1 MAHKD
6 FSKDRRDILRAR
18 PFRRADRVG
27 AVCAPWTLLLPDAAE
42 GLLTEGEQRALDQ
55 HLATCPACA
64 EELAEAQ
71 RGLAWLTVLKDE
83 APEPPAMMLASILAQ
98 TTGYAEAGV
107 SLPPLA
113 HMPGLQPVTLVPA
126 ASNSIT
132 WQGSEAGWRSWVGLG
147 EASWASLMQP
157 RLAMTG
163 AMAFFSICLT
173 LNLLGVS
180 VDQLNAETLRNGGI
194 HRTVADT
201 SATLVRS
208 IQGLRM
214 VYRVES
220 RVSEMRAQ
228 TEDANTPA
236 KH

>member
-1 MAHKD
+1 MD
-6 FSKDRRDILRAR
+6 FKGQKNFGAR
-18 PFRRADRVG
+18 VTKSARNAS
-27 AVCAPWTLLLPDAAE
+27 ACAPWAMLLPDAAD
-42 GLLTEGEQRALDQ
+42 GLLSDAEQRALDQ
-55 HLATCPACA
+55 HLSGCVGCT

-71 RGLAWLTVLKDE
+71 RGLAWLTVLKDQT
-83 APEPPAMMLASILAQ
+83 PEPPPNMLASILAQ

-113 HMPGLQPVTLVPA
+113 HIPEVQPLPVVPA
-126 ASNSIT
+126 PQNWEGT
-132 WQGSEAGWRSWVGLG
+132 GSGWRGWMGLG
-147 EASWASLMQP
+147 RDGWAALVQP

-180 VDQLNAETLRNGGI
+180 VDQLNAQSLRKGGL

-201 SATLVRS
+201 GASLVRS
-208 IQGLRM
+208 IQGLRV

-228 TEDANTPA
+228 MDDPDAA
-236 KH
+236 SSSR